1 MSQYLDNFSPFQAP
15 LKSHHWQKF
24 DTTGLNCTIRFKLLN
39 KPLNRYQL
47 PGGPG
52 NIIRPYWKWRQIR
65 CPGAKLSQ
73 GCRKVSL
80 PAAHTSPELSP
91 PSVVLRPS
99 NWCSSPRGEKKE
111 SHLNSHSHLCGS
123 EDTGCPAFQHNRRLE
138 LSPSRDSGC
147 RSRWQHQIFQENT
160 FESLSEQGGQ
170 APRKEKKKWKT
181 IFITSWTSAGERERR
196 LEKREIISIIKM
208 I

>member
-99 NWCSSPRGEKKE
+99 NWCSSPRGGKKNPTLTATAIFVGLKTWAVQLFNTIAGLNY
-111 SHLNSHSHLCGS
+111 HLHVTLVAEADGNIRYSRK
-123 EDTGCPAFQHNRRLE
+123 T
-138 LSPSRDSGC
+138 PSRASPNREARLPGKRK
-147 RSRWQHQIFQENT
+147 RSENQ
-160 FESLSEQGGQ
+160 FSLLPGQ
-170 APRKEKKKWKT
+170 VQ
-181 IFITSWTSAGERERR
+181 EREKEGWRR
-196 LEKREIISIIKM
+196 EK
-208 I
+208 